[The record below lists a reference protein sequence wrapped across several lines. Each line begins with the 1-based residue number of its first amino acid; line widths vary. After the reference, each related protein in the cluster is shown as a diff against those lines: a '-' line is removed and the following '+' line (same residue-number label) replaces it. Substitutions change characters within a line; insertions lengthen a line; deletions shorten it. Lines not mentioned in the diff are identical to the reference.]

1 MRSHK
6 DTEVVWSAGPFTKDV
21 QYKRFSSLSYAPLK
35 RQLLWRS
42 RNRRGKMDSSTATLT
57 CSSLSRQ
64 IASTNTKPE
73 GKTLKPEANDWPV
86 AKFESNLRLANT
98 KQTLADPAK
107 AIRHEFRDC
116 SRWKRLH
123 CQRVSLFSE
132 RDRGTVFVVQVGSS
146 VEFDWTWEGAVA
158 FKPRSIDGYEGLS
171 DFALENTL
179 HDDAV
184 VWRERSL
191 KSTSKMAVC
200 S

>member
-1 MRSHK
+1 M
-6 DTEVVWSAGPFTKDV
+6 
-21 QYKRFSSLSYAPLK
+21 
-35 RQLLWRS
+35 
-42 RNRRGKMDSSTATLT
+42 
-57 CSSLSRQ
+57 
-64 IASTNTKPE
+64 
-73 GKTLKPEANDWPV
+73 KPEANDWPV
-86 AKFESNLRLANT
+86 AKFDSDLRLGNT
-98 KQTLADPAK
+98 EQTLADPAK

-179 HDDAV
+179 HDDAI
-184 VWRERSL
+184 VWSGEILEVDEQNGCLFLSVDNPESIPTTGAFFVRPFEFLAVLDSVYNAPFFANEQASL
-191 KSTSKMAVC
+191 PARLNATQGGASGHC
-200 S
+200 SVD